1 MLARMVCSEEFR
13 AKTNVGT
20 SVAIELPLKY
30 DAVNA
35 CDEVIAYDADIE
47 LSAVVAYEAVPCRDP
62 VIPLSTTSD
71 PDTIVLPLII
81 VVEPL
86 TTVDP
91 KLGAGE

>member
-1 MLARMVCSEEFR
+1 MLAIMVCSEEFR
-13 AKTNVGT
+13 AKTNVGN

-35 CDEVIAYDADIE
+35 CDEVIAYDADI
-47 LSAVVAYEAVPCRDP
+47 AYDAVPSRDP
-62 VIPLSTTSD
+62 VIPFSTISD
-71 PDTIVLPLII
+71 PDTSVLPLII